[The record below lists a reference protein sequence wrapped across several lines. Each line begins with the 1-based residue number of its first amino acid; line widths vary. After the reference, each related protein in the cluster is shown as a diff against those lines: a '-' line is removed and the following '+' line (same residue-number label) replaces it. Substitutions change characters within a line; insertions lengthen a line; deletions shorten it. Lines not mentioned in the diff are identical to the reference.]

1 MSANDLAVVIP
12 GTDPPHVETF
22 LRDDTPDDYQV
33 AGRNI
38 VRRHALPEGWV
49 LVPPPPLPVPESV
62 EARQLRDW
70 LIMHGH
76 SIASIDA
83 AIEAIPDPMQRELTS
98 NQWNF
103 STSYTR
109 RHPMFA
115 AFVAVTQLTDDEI
128 DQAFREAESL

>member
-1 MSANDLAVVIP
+1 MDRIALVVI
-12 GTDPPHVETF
+12 GTDPPQVATF
-22 LRDDTPDDYQV
+22 VRGDTPADWPPPDGMRLV
-33 AGRNI
+33 NEAD
-38 VRRHALPEGWV
+38 LPTGWV
-49 LVPPPPLPVPESV
+49 LVPSPPLPVPESV

-76 SIASIDA
+76 SIASIDE
-83 AIEAIPDPMQRELTS
+83 AIEAITDPMQRELTS

-115 AFVAVTQLTDDEI
+115 AFVAVTQLTDEEI
-128 DQAFREAESL
+128 DQAFREAASL

>member
-1 MSANDLAVVIP
+1 MSDIA
-12 GTDPPHVETF
+12 
-22 LRDDTPDDYQV
+22 
-33 AGRNI
+33 I
-38 VRRHALPEGWV
+38 VRDSDGVVLSILRGDGPPISAPDGCRCVHAADLLTGWV
-49 LVPPPPLPVPESV
+49 RAEAPPPPVPESV

-70 LIMHGH
+70 LILNGH

-83 AIEAIPDPMQRELTS
+83 AIDAIPDQQSRELTS

-128 DQAFREAESL
+128 DQAFREAASL